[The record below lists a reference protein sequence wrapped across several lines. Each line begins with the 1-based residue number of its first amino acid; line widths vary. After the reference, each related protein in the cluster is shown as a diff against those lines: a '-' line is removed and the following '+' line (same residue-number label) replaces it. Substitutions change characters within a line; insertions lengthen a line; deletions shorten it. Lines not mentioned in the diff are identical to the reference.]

1 MRHALQQLAVEVCPV
16 AIIMLLGIR
25 RESLHLLLVLP
36 TYLQAKRAVLQLL
49 DFFGSAADE
58 HANDLLACLPR

>member
-1 MRHALQQLAVEVCPV
+1 
-16 AIIMLLGIR
+16 MLLGIR